1 MNIDTPQ
8 SVPSPS
14 IAEHTIDTAT
24 DVSRTLEELSAA
36 LQSAVKQLR
45 RAIADAERPGK
56 PIARLRAFT
65 REAPLAS
72 LFAAFLLGVLVT
84 RRR

>member
-1 MNIDTPQ
+1 MNSDTPQ

-14 IAEHTIDTAT
+14 IAEHGIDTAT
-24 DVSRTLEELSAA
+24 DVSRTVDELSAA
-36 LQSAVKQLR
+36 LQSAIGQLR
-45 RAIADAERPGK
+45 TAIADAERPGK
-56 PIARLRAFT
+56 PIATLRAFT

-72 LFAAFLLGVLVT
+72 LFAAFLLGVMVA